1 MSDVMPEDKP
11 ATLGYAEPPRRRRRD
26 WHSIFM
32 FAAIVLVVVTFIAAM
47 WAVAATFR
55 MLPM

>member
-1 MSDVMPEDKP
+1 MSDVMSKGTPDK
-11 ATLGYAEPPRRRRRD
+11 LDYAEPPRRRGRD
-26 WHSIFM
+26 WHSLFM
-32 FAAIVLVVVTFIAAM
+32 FAAIVLVIVTFIAAM

>member
-1 MSDVMPEDKP
+1 MSDLMSEDTPDK
-11 ATLGYAEPPRRRRRD
+11 LDYAEVRPRRRVD
-26 WHSIFM
+26 WHSVFM
-32 FAAIVLVVVTFIAAM
+32 FAAIALVVVTFIAAM